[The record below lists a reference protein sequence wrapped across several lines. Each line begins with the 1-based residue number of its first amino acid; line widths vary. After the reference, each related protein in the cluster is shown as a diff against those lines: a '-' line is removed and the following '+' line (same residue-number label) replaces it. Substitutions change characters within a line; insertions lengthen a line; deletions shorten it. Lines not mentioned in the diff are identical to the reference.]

1 MEFDVYSIG
10 KLNFDY
16 PDLKMKINFDGKGN
30 KDCRFLKTSN
40 GVGVIVD
47 GSLAWAI
54 GLNKGVS
61 LDKKIL
67 FYKKS
72 DIFYIGFAK

>member
-10 KLNFDY
+10 KLNFNY

-40 GVGVIVD
+40 GVGVIID

-54 GLNKGVS
+54 GLKKGVS

-72 DIFYIGFAK
+72 DIFYVGFVK

>member
-40 GVGVIVD
+40 GVGVIID

-54 GLNKGVS
+54 GLKKGVS

-72 DIFYIGFAK
+72 NIFYIGFAK

>member
-40 GVGVIVD
+40 GVGVIID

>member
-1 MEFDVYSIG
+1 MEFDVYGIG

-40 GVGVIVD
+40 GVGVIID

-54 GLNKGVS
+54 GLKKGVS

-67 FYKKS
+67 FYKKL

>member
-40 GVGVIVD
+40 GVGVIID

-54 GLNKGVS
+54 GLKKGVS

-72 DIFYIGFAK
+72 DIFYIGFVK

>member
-1 MEFDVYSIG
+1 MEFEVYSVG
-10 KLNFDY
+10 KIKFDY
-16 PDLKMKINFDGKGN
+16 PDLNMTINFDGRGN

-40 GVGVIVD
+40 GIGVIVD

-54 GLNKGVS
+54 GLKKGVS